1 MGEWRGER
9 SEGREPAHGGEKM
22 TASVRRVATGAE
34 DPEWIAIVSGLSEG
48 ERVMTMS
55 ASPVKDGGQG
65 QEARGERRPGGLVEG
80 ETPGV
85 MTGRMGPM
93 GGMAPASRRQ
103 PR

>member
-1 MGEWRGER
+1 
-9 SEGREPAHGGEKM
+9 M

-34 DPEWIAIVSGLSEG
+34 DPEWIGIVSGLSEG
-48 ERVMTMS
+48 ERVITMS
-55 ASPVKDGGQG
+55 ASPVKDGAQVRPEG
-65 QEARGERRPGGLVEG
+65 ARRPGGLVEG